1 MYTNIHTYTYM
12 NTLTGRQQAREAG
25 LKLAR
30 IVGDKPMYVFVSPYQ
45 RTRQTAEI
53 VKEELVKV
61 YKYAILLVCTYISS
75 LPFPLH
81 FPPLI

>member
-1 MYTNIHTYTYM
+1 M
-12 NTLTGRQQAREAG
+12 NTLAGRQQAREAG

-61 YKYAILLVCTYISS
+61 CICTCV
-75 LPFPLH
+75 
-81 FPPLI
+81 